1 MTLKYLR
8 DLTDES
14 LKGLYQHNRFYQ
26 LKWFELYEYN
36 YKHGKRD
43 SFVNRHLEVFTKN
56 VKKIER
62 VLKERG
68 IEV

>member
-14 LKGLYQHNRFYQ
+14 LKATYEHNRRWQ
-26 LKWFELYEYN
+26 IKWFDLYEDN

-43 SFVNRHLEVFTKN
+43 SFVNRQLDMFTNN